1 MADTG
6 NNPNDRSADRNQ
18 TTDSSDLATAKD
30 WFKKVLKVQN
40 ASIIQAQ
47 EDRCQVIKDRHA
59 NHKLFLAA
67 HQDNANCISRL
78 EDLLLAMNIKNKGR
92 STQAPAGC
100 PPVRAS
106 SVAAISETTP
116 LEAHVAVLIV
126 DAAIREHACWDTYFN
141 DKGCFPNL
149 DPAAV
154 AALAD
159 LDEQLLAN
167 KIARAEQADLADEI
181 AGQ

>member
-18 TTDSSDLATAKD
+18 TTDSSDLATTKD
-30 WFKKVLKVQN
+30 WFKKALKVQN

-47 EDRCQVIKDRHA
+47 EDCQQVIKDRRA
-59 NHKLFLAA
+59 DHKLFLAA
-67 HQDNANCISRL
+67 HQDNSNCISRL
-78 EDLLLAMNIKNKGR
+78 EDLLLAMNIKKKGDAQPR
-92 STQAPAGC
+92 PARMEQINCCAREIHASTGRLPS
-100 PPVRAS
+100 P
-106 SVAAISETTP
+106 
-116 LEAHVAVLIV
+116 
-126 DAAIREHACWDTYFN
+126 IREHACWDTYFDN
-141 DKGCFPNL
+141 KGCFPNL

-154 AALAD
+154 AALAE

-167 KIARAEQADLADEI
+167 EIARAEQADLADEI